1 MSQFRAANLTSKSD
15 HFMKIILFQPD
26 IAQNLGAV
34 MRLSACFDVGLEIIE
49 PCGFPLTAKA
59 LRRTAMDYGEP
70 ESLTR
75 HSSWD
80 VFKANRD
87 SDKTAVNRLILF
99 TTKAA
104 TPLQDFKFQ
113 PSDHL
118 LFGRE
123 SAGVPDHV
131 HDAATHLVIIP
142 LSGNAR
148 SFNLATSAS
157 IGLWEVLRQTRYSR
171 SE

>member
-1 MSQFRAANLTSKSD
+1 
-15 HFMKIILFQPD
+15 MKIILFQPD

-34 MRLSACFDVGLEIIE
+34 MRLSACFNVGLEIIE

-70 ESLTR
+70 DSLTR

-80 VFKANRD
+80 AFKANRD
-87 SDKTAVNRLILF
+87 SQGNQANRLILF

-104 TPLQDFKFQ
+104 TPLQDFQFKS
-113 PSDHL
+113 SDNL

-123 SAGVPDHV
+123 SAGAPQEV
-131 HDAATHLVIIP
+131 HDYSSQRVIIP

-148 SFNLATSAS
+148 SFNLASSAN
-157 IGLWEVLRQTRYSR
+157 IGLWEALRQTRYKLK
-171 SE
+171 

>member
-1 MSQFRAANLTSKSD
+1 
-15 HFMKIILFQPD
+15 MKIILFQPD

-34 MRLSACFDVGLEIIE
+34 MRLSACFDIGLEIIE

-70 ESLTR
+70 DSLAR
-75 HSSWD
+75 HSSWEA
-80 VFKANRD
+80 FQANRHE
-87 SDKTAVNRLILF
+87 
-99 TTKAA
+99 
-104 TPLQDFKFQ
+104 FKFR
-113 PSDHL
+113 PDDHL

-123 SAGVPDHV
+123 SAGVPQHV
-131 HDAATHLVIIP
+131 HDTVDQRVIIP

-157 IGLWEVLRQTRYSR
+157 IGLWEILRQTRFNVN
-171 SE
+171 